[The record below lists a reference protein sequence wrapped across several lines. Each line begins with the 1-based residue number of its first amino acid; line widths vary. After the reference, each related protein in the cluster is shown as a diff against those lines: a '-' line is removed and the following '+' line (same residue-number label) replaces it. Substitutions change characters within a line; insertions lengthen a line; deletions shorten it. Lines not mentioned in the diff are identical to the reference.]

1 MRVFYIVV
9 IRRMDQQTPLLAP
22 TELYDKRR
30 AKDNGRLRAYN
41 KILEQIYHRIRVIS
55 RLPQSQSY
63 ILYQIPPFILGLPKL
78 DMEDCSVY
86 LIFQLR
92 HAGYDVRFT
101 FPNLLYISWMHHEKA
116 YLVEQSPIML
126 SMMESAERT
135 QAEIERKEREASR
148 LLAPR
153 KSSRKVKFQ
162 DPGVHASRHLPATTP
177 TSIPRSA
184 IENVLQRP
192 LQGQTV
198 SAGSL
203 PSAGAYVPNPTF
215 LQSVLAPSASSSKP
229 KSVPDYF
236 Q

>member
-1 MRVFYIVV
+1 MRY
-9 IRRMDQQTPLLAP
+9 TL
-22 TELYDKRR
+22 
-30 AKDNGRLRAYN
+30 
-41 KILEQIYHRIRVIS
+41 
-55 RLPQSQSY
+55 QSQAY

-101 FPNLLYISWMHHEKA
+101 FPNLLYISWMHHEKT
-116 YLVEQSPIML
+116 YLVEQSPIMQ

-162 DPGVHASRHLPATTP
+162 DPGSHASR
-177 TSIPRSA
+177 SIPPHNPSLAVPRSA

-192 LQGQTV
+192 IQNNVGNQNMAS

-203 PSAGAYVPNPTF
+203 PSAGSYVPNASF
-215 LQSVLAPSASSSKP
+215 LQSVMSPPNPNSKP

>member
-1 MRVFYIVV
+1 
-9 IRRMDQQTPLLAP
+9 MDQQTPLLPP

-41 KILEQIYHRIRVIS
+41 KILEQIYHRIRVLS
-55 RLPQSQSY
+55 RLPQSQAY
-63 ILYQIPPFILGLPKL
+63 LLYQIPPFILGLPKL

-92 HAGYDVRFT
+92 HAGYEVRFT
-101 FPNLLYISWMHHEKA
+101 FPNLLYISWMHHEKT
-116 YLVEQSPIML
+116 YLVEQSPIMQ

-135 QAEIERKEREASR
+135 QAEMERKEREASR

-153 KSSRKVKFQ
+153 KSARKVKFQ
-162 DPGVHASRHLPATTP
+162 DPGSHASR
-177 TSIPRSA
+177 SIPVNQAPLSVPRSA

-192 LQGQTV
+192 IGPQQHSTATATATA
-198 SAGSL
+198 AGSL
-203 PSAGAYVPNPTF
+203 PSAGSYVPNASF
-215 LQSVLAPSASSSKP
+215 LQSVMSPPNPNSKP

>member
-1 MRVFYIVV
+1 
-9 IRRMDQQTPLLAP
+9 MDQQTPLLVP

-41 KILEQIYHRIRVIS
+41 KILEQIYHRIRIIS
-55 RLPQSQSY
+55 RLPQSQAY
-63 ILYQIPPFILGLPKL
+63 LLYQIPPFILGLPKL

-92 HAGYDVRFT
+92 HAGYEVRFT
-101 FPNLLYISWMHHEKA
+101 FPNLLYISWMHHEKT
-116 YLVEQSPIML
+116 YLVEQSPIMQ

-135 QAEIERKEREASR
+135 QAEVERKEREASR

-162 DPGVHASRHLPATTP
+162 TPGSHASYPNSTHAPQQ
-177 TSIPRSA
+177 IPRSA

-192 LQGQTV
+192 LSNGGQTSS
-198 SAGSL
+198 SAGSP
-203 PSAGAYVPNPTF
+203 PSASSYVPNATF
-215 LQSVLAPSASSSKP
+215 LQSVLSPSQTSSKP

>member
-1 MRVFYIVV
+1 
-9 IRRMDQQTPLLAP
+9 MDQQTPLLVP

-41 KILEQIYHRIRVIS
+41 KILEQIYHRIRIIS
-55 RLPQSQSY
+55 RLPQSQAY
-63 ILYQIPPFILGLPKL
+63 LLYQIPPFILGLPKL

-92 HAGYDVRFT
+92 HAGYEVRFT
-101 FPNLLYISWMHHEKA
+101 FPNLLYISWMHHEKT
-116 YLVEQSPIML
+116 YLVEQSPIMQ
-126 SMMESAERT
+126 SMIESAERT
-135 QAEIERKEREASR
+135 QAEVERKEREASR

-162 DPGVHASRHLPATTP
+162 TPGSHASYTNSEHVPQQ
-177 TSIPRSA
+177 IPRSA

-192 LQGQTV
+192 LHGSNGAQSSS
-198 SAGSL
+198 SAGSP
-203 PSAGAYVPNPTF
+203 PSAGSYVPNATF
-215 LQSVLAPSASSSKP
+215 LQSILSPSQTSSKP